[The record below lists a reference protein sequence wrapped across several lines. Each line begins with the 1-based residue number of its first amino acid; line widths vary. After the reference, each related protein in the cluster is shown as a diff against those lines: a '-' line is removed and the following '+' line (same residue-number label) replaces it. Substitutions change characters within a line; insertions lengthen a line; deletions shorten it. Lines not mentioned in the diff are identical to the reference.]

1 MRFLALL
8 LLVSASA
15 LAQTPLAVPQFA
27 EPPESNGASPVTYPR
42 HILWNSGLAC
52 LQRPWGAS
60 WNCFMTSAEVAAA
73 DGVLAARIGTLESQL
88 PAVQTTATNAAS
100 VANAAQATAN
110 TNATAI
116 ATLQALPKRLCA
128 SFTVVAGVSVPL
140 TGISSVQNVP
150 LTGVPAGAVCDTG
163 APSRMPLG
171 ARPDPVVTTAGTVAM
186 AFVSNAGLLSSVIS
200 IPSGTYKVCCDSF

>member
-1 MRFLALL
+1 MARALVILCFL
-8 LLVSASA
+8 SAPA

-52 LQRPWGAS
+52 LQRPWGSS

-73 DGVLAARIGTLESQL
+73 DGLLSARIGTLEAQL
-88 PAVQTTATNAAS
+88 PAVQTTANNAAS
-100 VANAAQATAN
+100 TASATA
-110 TNATAI
+110 AAV
-116 ATLQALPKRLCA
+116 AALQKRVCTT
-128 SFTVVAGVSVPL
+128 FTVPTGLSVPL

-150 LTGVPAGAVCDTG
+150 LTGVPVGAVCDTG
-163 APSRMPLG
+163 APTRMPLG